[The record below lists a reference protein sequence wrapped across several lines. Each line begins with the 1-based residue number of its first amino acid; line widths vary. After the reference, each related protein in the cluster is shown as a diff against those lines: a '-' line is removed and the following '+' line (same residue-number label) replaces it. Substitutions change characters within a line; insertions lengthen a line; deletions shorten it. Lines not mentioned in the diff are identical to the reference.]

1 MSKTTND
8 KPIKKERHKTL
19 EEMASHLDAETSR
32 ELCSL
37 MKKALPSESATLLK
51 FINDMKKK
59 MEHQQKKIKYLTNF
73 NKQLIRIHFQD
84 TPRTFPAPTNERD
97 ERASS

>member
-1 MSKTTND
+1 MTKHVNEKSTQQPKT
-8 KPIKKERHKTL
+8 KTL
-19 EEMASHLDAETSR
+19 EEMATHLDAETAR

-37 MKKALPSESATLLK
+37 MKKASPSESAVLLK

-84 TPRTFPAPTNERD
+84 TPRTFPA
-97 ERASS
+97 